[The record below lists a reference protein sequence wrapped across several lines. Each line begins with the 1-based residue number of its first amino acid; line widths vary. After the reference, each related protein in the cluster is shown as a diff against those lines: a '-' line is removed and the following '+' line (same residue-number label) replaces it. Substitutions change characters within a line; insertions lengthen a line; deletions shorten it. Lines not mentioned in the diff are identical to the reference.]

1 MGIHLRVVSICVA
14 SIHTN
19 LLNASYRHAGVY
31 LLCCGY
37 SNKHWYLQ
45 GQRISMIQMA
55 AARDRLSGIST
66 GSGPFDDKIYSTLR
80 EVMQLIKQLKE
91 YSTLVSNFNADL
103 NEQDQLP
110 AH

>member
-1 MGIHLRVVSICVA
+1 
-14 SIHTN
+14 
-19 LLNASYRHAGVY
+19 
-31 LLCCGY
+31 
-37 SNKHWYLQ
+37 
-45 GQRISMIQMA
+45 MIQMA

-80 EVMQLIKQLKE
+80 EVMQLIKQFKE

-103 NEQDQLP
+103 NEQNQLL